1 MRRCFSAL
9 LARWGQ
15 TVCRELPG
23 QEAQRWKAFVQPVPG
38 RQGED
43 ERAFTPLGSVDGRQ
57 WLYVGPAEI
66 PLERGETLAQGDV
79 TFQVGESVTVYAGE
93 EPLYHRAVLHRQKE
107 AVD

>member
-43 ERAFTPLGSVDGRQ
+43 ERAFTPLGSVDERRWVYIGTMEVAR
-57 WLYVGPAEI
+57 YDT
-66 PLERGETLAQGDV
+66 LEGCGGAFLV
-79 TFQVGESVTVYAGE
+79 
-93 EPLYHRAVLHRQKE
+93 KE
-107 AVD
+107 ATPVYLGDEILYWHAMLWRAKEVAP